1 MKEITIIVPVFN
13 EEKTILK
20 ILDKIFNIKI
30 KKQIIVVDDGS
41 NDNTPKILLKNKK
54 KINKLIFHKKNSGKG
69 SAIISAK
76 KYITGKYVVIQDADL
91 EYNPKDI
98 LKMYNFIKKKKLD
111 VVYGSRVLNKN
122 KFER

>member
-20 ILDKIFNIKI
+20 ILNKIFNIQI

-98 LKMYNFIKKKKLD
+98 LKMYNFIKKKI
-111 VVYGSRVLNKN
+111 
-122 KFER
+122 